1 MAVTATVTPGKVF
14 GDSDVITKETLN
26 QLGQPTVTIDG
37 SVGSLALADGSV
49 TGAKIA
55 GDAAIALTQLE
66 AVARGRVVIGNS
78 SADGAIVD
86 ASGNGKILVGDGT
99 DLNSVAVS
107 GDVTLAST
115 GAVTIANNA
124 VQLAMLNADVIVS
137 DGGLE
142 KAVGGIQIKD
152 DGIDPITK
160 ITGHADRK
168 GQLISYDDSGD
179 PEYVAKGTTGQV
191 LKGNGDDAPSFGSI
205 FAYNSTAG
213 EALDSG
219 SGTRV
224 QFAHSLGAV
233 PSLVRVVLVC
243 QSGGD
248 DGSNSL
254 GFAANDELDV
264 HSIINDLDDNHRGFH
279 SVVADA
285 TNVTVTIHAT
295 TLLYVMGKNV
305 NNLGYLTR
313 DKWKIKVYATP

>member
-66 AVARGRVVIGNS
+66 AIARGRVVIGNS

-124 VQLAMLNADVIVS
+124 VQLGMLNADVIVS

-160 ITGHADRK
+160 ITGHADRN
-168 GQLISYDDSGD
+168 GQLISYDASGD
-179 PEYVAKGTTGQV
+179 PEYVDKGTEGQILRADSDGLPKFALKYKAVDMGQLPTTDGV
-191 LKGNGDDAPSFGSI
+191 LSATNHELGYTPTHASWYIEKV
-205 FAYNSTAG
+205 TAG
-213 EALDSG
+213 TDTVTGYAQGDRIVGTHAGEDIRLWMNATQVGGYLDESADG
-219 SGTRV
+219 LNIRKKTDGT
-224 QFAHSLGAV
+224 
-233 PSLVRVVLVC
+233 
-243 QSGGD
+243 
-248 DGSNSL
+248 
-254 GFAANDELDV
+254 
-264 HSIINDLDDNHRGFH
+264 DLDGDQYDQADFKLFI
-279 SVVADA
+279 VV
-285 TNVTVTIHAT
+285 
-295 TLLYVMGKNV
+295 G
-305 NNLGYLTR
+305 
-313 DKWKIKVYATP
+313 